1 MNCMYDTPS
10 KLARIIDQTLLKA
23 DISKKELDALC
34 EEAIRYGFKTI
45 AVNASNLRYCSER
58 LKGSIVGLDSSVSFP
73 LGQCTLETKLFET
86 ANNIE
91 CGATEVDYVINIG
104 RLKDRDYTYLEN
116 EMKEIVRIC
125 KEGKA
130 ISKAIFENCYLTAE
144 EIETMSKIAL
154 NVRPDFIKTSTGF
167 GKYGA
172 RVEDV
177 RIMKSVVG
185 DEIKVKAAGGI
196 RSLADAEAMIQ
207 AGALRIGTSCGPKI
221 IYELSSSLGSSIA

>member
-1 MNCMYDTPS
+1 MNSMYNTAS
-10 KLARIIDQTLLKA
+10 KLAGIIDQTLLKP
-23 DISKKELDALC
+23 DITKGELDALC

-45 AVNASNLRYCSER
+45 AVNAANLRYCAER

-91 CGATEVDYVINIG
+91 CGATEIDYVINIG
-104 RLKDRDYTYLEN
+104 RLKDRDYDYLEK

-125 KEGKA
+125 AQSGV
-130 ISKAIFENCYLTAE
+130 ISKAIFENCYLTPE

-167 GKYGA
+167 AKYGA

-177 RIMKSVVG
+177 RIMKRVVG
-185 DEIKVKAAGGI
+185 DAVKVKAAGGI
-196 RSLADAEAMIQ
+196 RSLADVNAMIQ

-221 IYELSSSLGSSIA
+221 IYELSSSSNSSIA